1 MIKRFIIRGVSK
13 KFKGIQKLKPQKVPK
28 SNIGI
33 TEQELAAK
41 QFATKFGDKPKFMGF
56 GEASAIRLAGEE
68 LAGKTSRKKF
78 FKTYWKKLDK
88 PIKW

>member
-28 SNIGI
+28 SSFAQTEIEAQERGI
-33 TEQELAAK
+33 KTFIE
-41 QFATKFGDKPKFMGF
+41 KFGEKPEYMGF

-68 LAGKTSRKKF
+68 LAGATSRKHSL
-78 FKTYWKKLDK
+78 KL
-88 PIKW
+88 